1 MTWKINIF
9 YIYLQKI
16 VKVMSKLVEEWRN
29 VKGYEGLYQVS
40 DWGNVRSLDRINEFY
55 NPMLKKMSKRFWEGK
70 VLKKVKNQD
79 GYDVVSLRDYNHKGH
94 DGKVHRL
101 VAEAFLPNPQNKPTV
116 DHINGDKQDNRVE
129 NLRWATNKENNNNP
143 NTIVNMRGIQ
153 NGRQLNRKDSSKVV
167 YQYTL
172 DGILINTYPS
182 ASEAARQIGCH
193 IGTIAQVCRG
203 VRTKAFNYKWS
214 YEQY

>member
-16 VKVMSKLVEEWRN
+16 VKVMSKLVEEWRD

-40 DWGNVRSLDRINEFY
+40 DWGNVRSL
-55 NPMLKKMSKRFWEGK
+55 S
-70 VLKKVKNQD
+70 
-79 GYDVVSLRDYNHKGH
+79 YNHTNTIKNLTLVNAKNGYLVVCLH
-94 DGKVHRL
+94 KDAIQKEGKVHRL
-101 VAEAFLPNPQNKPTV
+101 VADAFLPNPQNKPTV

-129 NLRWATNKENNNNP
+129 NLRWATNSENNNNP
-143 NTIVNMRGIQ
+143 NTMVKMRGIQ
-153 NGRQLNRKDSSKVV
+153 NGRQLNRKDCSKVV

-172 DGILINTYPS
+172 DGRLINTYPS

-203 VRTKAFNYKWS
+203 VRNKAFNYKWS